1 MQALKQRIRHVP
13 DFPKPGILFYDV
25 TTLLKDRDGFRM
37 AVDEMAAPYE
47 GAAVDLVVGI
57 ESRGF
62 IFGSAVADR
71 LNTGFAP
78 VRKPG
83 KLPSK
88 TQRASYSLEYGS
100 DSLEIHDDAVK
111 AGQRVLVVDDLLAT
125 GGTAAATVSLLRGL
139 EADVI
144 GIQFLIELVGLNGRD
159 KLKNEK
165 VGAVL
170 QVPRVPGFHGSRV
183 PVQVPGSANAEIEES
198 WRAKQVPWT
207 RRTCRTRRT

>member
-37 AVDEMAAPYE
+37 AVDEMAAPYQDT
-47 GAAVDLVVGI
+47 GVDVVVGI

-71 LNTGFAP
+71 LKTGFAP

-88 TQRASYSLEYGS
+88 TQSASYSLEYGT
-100 DSLEIHDDAVK
+100 DALEIHDDAVK

-125 GGTAAATVSLLRGL
+125 GGTASAAVALVRGL
-139 EADVI
+139 KADVV
-144 GIQFLIELVGLNGRD
+144 GLQFLIELVGLNGRD
-159 KLKNEK
+159 KLKNEN

-170 QVPRVPGFHGSRV
+170 QY
-183 PVQVPGSANAEIEES
+183 
-198 WRAKQVPWT
+198 
-207 RRTCRTRRT
+207 

>member
-1 MQALKQRIRHVP
+1 MQALKQKIRHVP

-37 AVDEMAAPYE
+37 AVDEMAAPYRNS
-47 GAAVDLVVGI
+47 GVDVVVGI

-71 LNTGFAP
+71 LKTGFAP

-83 KLPSK
+83 KLPST
-88 TQRASYSLEYGS
+88 TQRATYSLEYGT

-125 GGTAAATVSLLRGL
+125 GGTAAATVGLVRGL
-139 EADVI
+139 KADVV
-144 GIQFLIELVGLNGRD
+144 GVQFLIELVGLNGRER
-159 KLKNEK
+159 LRNER

-170 QVPRVPGFHGSRV
+170 QY
-183 PVQVPGSANAEIEES
+183 
-198 WRAKQVPWT
+198 
-207 RRTCRTRRT
+207 